1 MMATSTVKTS
11 VFNTI
16 TGASILNPKHARHKK
31 NIFSDLLLTAL
42 IDAFSIL
49 VIFLLMSF
57 SSTGELLTMGK
68 DMELPKAALGDVI
81 QRYPVIKIDNG
92 KVFLEEKEINESNIV
107 AGLMELRQRH
117 KDTHPDEEFPG
128 IVTIQADRR
137 VPFSQMNSII
147 VATGNTYSITVTDA
161 QGCTGTDVQ
170 LVTEVIGLVPVV
182 AQLPYSCSGT
192 QTLDAG
198 AVF

>member
-1 MMATSTVKTS
+1 MMSNATVKTS
-11 VFNTI
+11 VFHTLS
-16 TGASILNPKHARHKK
+16 GSSILNPKQARHKK

-81 QRYPVIKIDNG
+81 ERNPVIKIDG
-92 KVFLEEKEINESNIV
+92 TKIFLEDKEIQEADVV
-107 AGLMELRQRH
+107 AALMSLREQY
-117 KDTHPDEEFPG
+117 KETHPNEEFPG

-147 VATGNTYSITVTDA
+147 VATGN
-161 QGCTGTDVQ
+161 
-170 LVTEVIGLVPVV
+170 
-182 AQLPYSCSGT
+182 
-192 QTLDAG
+192 AG
-198 AVF
+198 FSDIKFAVLMK